1 MKYTSANAEDS
12 VEVGSIPVSGRPP
25 GLGNG
30 NLHQYSYLEN
40 LMDRGAWPATV
51 HGSQKGWTELSD

>member
-1 MKYTSANAEDS
+1 MIWSFPGGSVVKYTSANAEDS
-12 VEVGSIPVSGRPP
+12 VDVGSIPVSGRPP

-40 LMDRGAWPATV
+40 LMDRGAW
-51 HGSQKGWTELSD
+51 